1 MNYHIEAFYGSSSPW
16 AYFAAPRL
24 YDIAERLGCEL
35 VLRSIRIIQQNG
47 GIMLRTRPQARQ
59 DYHALELERWRRRLN
74 MPLNL
79 RPKFYPCRSIVPA
92 ACTMIAAQSAG
103 LDARRLSFAIQRALW
118 AQERDIA
125 NLDTLRAIANEQ
137 DIADADRL
145 ISETESPRILAI

>member
-1 MNYHIEAFYGSSSPW
+1 
-16 AYFAAPRL
+16 
-24 YDIAERLGCEL
+24 
-35 VLRSIRIIQQNG
+35 
-47 GIMLRTRPQARQ
+47 
-59 DYHALELERWRRRLN
+59 
-74 MPLNL
+74 
-79 RPKFYPCRSIVPA
+79 
-92 ACTMIAAQSAG
+92 MIAAQSAG